1 LAAVA
6 AVDQAVQQTLN
17 RPLAVAVAVQ
27 VQPFSSG

>member
-1 LAAVA
+1 LVLAA
-6 AVDQAVQQTLN
+6 AVDQAVQQTLK